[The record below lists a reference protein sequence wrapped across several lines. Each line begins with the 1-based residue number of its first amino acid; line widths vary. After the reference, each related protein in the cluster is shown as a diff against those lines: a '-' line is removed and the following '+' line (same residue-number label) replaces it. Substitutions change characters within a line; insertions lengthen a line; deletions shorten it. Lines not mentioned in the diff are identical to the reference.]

1 MNAKII
7 GREKEQD
14 VLKSCFESEKAEL
27 IAVYGRRRVGK
38 TFLVK
43 NFFREKFDFYITG
56 IYQGSKKEQLQ
67 FFNRQLCAHSGVPY
81 PYADNWFDA
90 LLHFGIEEGPCRH
103 LHRRTALA
111 GHTTLTLHQGFGTV
125 LE

>member
-1 MNAKII
+1 MKAEII

-14 VLKSCFESEKAEL
+14 VLKSCFESERAEL

-67 FFNRQLCAHSGVPY
+67 FFNRQLCAYSGMPY
-81 PYADNWFDA
+81 PYVDNWFDA
-90 LLHFGIEEGPCRH
+90 FEQLNALHFGSEEEPCRH
-103 LHRRTALA
+103 LHR
-111 GHTTLTLHQGFGTV
+111 
-125 LE
+125 

>member
-1 MNAKII
+1 MNARII

-56 IYQGSKKEQLQ
+56 IYQGSKKEQL
-67 FFNRQLCAHSGVPY
+67 
-81 PYADNWFDA
+81 
-90 LLHFGIEEGPCRH
+90 
-103 LHRRTALA
+103 
-111 GHTTLTLHQGFGTV
+111 
-125 LE
+125 